1 MPRRNRP
8 PRRKIAPDIRYSSIP
23 VQKFINRMMHGGKK
37 STSRRIMYEAMDTIE
52 ARMNRPALEVFN
64 EAMRNV
70 MPSVEVRPR
79 RVGGA
84 TYQIPVEVPEYRQLA
99 LGIRWL
105 LAATKGRGGRGM
117 AAKLAAELMDAANNT
132 GSAVKKREDTLRMA
146 EANRAFS
153 HYRW

>member
-8 PRRKIAPDIRYSSIP
+8 PRRKVAPDIRYNSVP
-23 VQKFINRMMHGGKK
+23 VQKFINRMMRGGKK
-37 STSRRIMYEAMDTIE
+37 STARKIMYEAMDTIE

-70 MPSVEVRPR
+70 MPAVEVRPR

-99 LGIRWL
+99 LAIRWL
-105 LAATKGRGGRGM
+105 LAATKSRGGRGM

-146 EANRAFS
+146 EANRAFA
-153 HYRW
+153 HLRW